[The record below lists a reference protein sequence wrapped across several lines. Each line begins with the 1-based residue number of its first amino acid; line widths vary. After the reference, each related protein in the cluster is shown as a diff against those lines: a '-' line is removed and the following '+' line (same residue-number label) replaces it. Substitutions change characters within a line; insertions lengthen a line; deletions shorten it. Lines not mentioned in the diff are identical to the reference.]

1 MRSEKPT
8 WNLQMDCRILL
19 QICQIIPI
27 IEQSLPSSLHIS
39 KGNQT
44 IMYEFGDNTI
54 QRIDWQNVFPVV
66 LLPRA
71 YKYALGVR
79 VILLAFLGLAVT
91 IILAGFFGTVESE
104 VISGRGIVAQAD
116 SMINMPV
123 CFVPSTSEQFFPGYS
138 DIKTRKTY
146 PHWYEYMMTFSSYE
160 SHVATNGLV
169 SHELS
174 HPWTQLTATGY
185 AVFTRPTFITL
196 GWFAVVLAIWA
207 WFGGMITRVVALRF
221 AQDRRESWSQ
231 LINFMRK
238 KWLSYIGA
246 MILPIAGI
254 LLALL
259 PVWLINGIG
268 QAIFAKMSL
277 SDALWWGGG
286 VVHLVLIFPFALVAV
301 LITIGFAFGWPLM
314 FAAISTEGSDAFDA
328 VSRGFSYVYQRP
340 IQFVF
345 YHLCNLVIYMVGII
359 IAWFVFH
366 QTITLI
372 GYDPTGLMILINS
385 FAFAYFWSSST
396 VIYFLLRRSCDA
408 TPFDQVYLGNVKKR
422 TFPPFEFGKNG
433 EPELK
438 TPKIE

>member
-1 MRSEKPT
+1 M
-8 WNLQMDCRILL
+8 Q
-19 QICQIIPI
+19 
-27 IEQSLPSSLHIS
+27 LP
-39 KGNQT
+39 GN
-44 IMYEFGDNTI
+44 NTI

-71 YKYALGVR
+71 FRFALGGR
-79 VILLAFLGLAVT
+79 VLLLAFVGLAVT

-104 VISGRGIVAQAD
+104 VISGRGIVSQAD
-116 SMINMPV
+116 NMINMPV

-138 DIKTRKTY
+138 DIKTRKTF
-146 PHWYEYMMTFSSYE
+146 PHWYEYVMTFSRYE
-160 SHVATNGLV
+160 SRFATNGFV

-185 AVFTRPTFITL
+185 AVFTRPTFTTL
-196 GWFAVVLAIWA
+196 GWFAVVLVIWA

-231 LINFMRK
+231 LVDFMRK

-259 PVWLINGIG
+259 PVWLLGWIW
-268 QAIFAKMSL
+268 QTFFASVWTL
-277 SDALWWGGG
+277 DF
-286 VVHLVLIFPFALVAV
+286 VHLILAFPFALITV

-314 FAAISTEGSDAFDA
+314 FAAISAEGSDAFDA

-372 GYDPTGLMILINS
+372 GYDPTGLMILFNS

-408 TPFDQVYLGNVKKR
+408 TPLDQVYLGDANKR
-422 TFPPFEFGKNG
+422 TLPPFGAGQHG
-433 EPELK
+433 EPELRATQTELSHVVNRGAK
-438 TPKIE
+438 TEGVL